1 VKELKNFGFVLQ
13 DKFVFY
19 CIIIK
24 TL

>member
-1 VKELKNFGFVLQ
+1 VLQ
-13 DKFVFY
+13 DKFVFC